1 MKTARRRIV
10 GTGLGAWLLLGLG
23 APGAAAEGETVAYL
37 GETEGF
43 WQVFVMRADGSGS
56 RQVTRSLGDKTRAS
70 WYPDGKAL
78 LVSSQAGALSRVAL
92 AGGKEEPLVL
102 PTQGTYDAALSPDGR
117 QIAFSMSPAQARDN
131 NEIFVVGADGQGLR
145 KLTRM
150 AGLQDEPT
158 WSPDGRWIYFHA
170 GRGAGDDLDIVR
182 IAPDGSGQEQLT
194 AGQGFHFESAVAADG
209 ALAFSSNRSGNYE
222 LYVQEPGAAEA
233 RRLTDHPAADGSPA
247 WSPDGKT
254 LLFESS
260 RGGRHGLW
268 RIARRGG
275 EPVAV
280 PTGRAARR
288 PAWYAPPRAVGAGR

>member
-1 MKTARRRIV
+1 MSALRRGTALLFAAA
-10 GTGLGAWLLLGLG
+10 LGA
-23 APGAAAEGETVAYL
+23 APGARAADASPTVAFL
-37 GETEGF
+37 GETDAF
-43 WQVFVMRADGSGS
+43 WQVFVMRPDGSGR
-56 RQVTRSLGDKTRAS
+56 RQLTHSAGDKTRAS

-78 LVSSQAGALSRVAL
+78 LVSSQAGALARVDL
-92 AGGKEEPLVL
+92 ATGSEAPLAL
-102 PTQGTYDAALSPDGR
+102 PTQGTYDAALSPDGA

-150 AGLQDEPT
+150 EGVQDEPT

-170 GRGAGDDLDIVR
+170 GRGSGDDLDILR
-182 IAPDGSGQEQLT
+182 IAADGSGQEQLT
-194 AGQGFHFESAVAADG
+194 AGQGFHFEVSVARDG
-209 ALAFSSNRSGNYE
+209 ALAFSNNRSGNYE
-222 LYVQEPGAAEA
+222 LYVQEEGAPGARA
-233 RRLTDHPAADGSPA
+233 LTDHPAADGSPA
-247 WSPDGKT
+247 WSPDAKT

-268 RIARRGG
+268 RIARAGG

-288 PAWYAPPRAVGAGR
+288 PVWYAPPAKGDAR